1 MNNTVEEMQ
10 KSNTVEEMQKS
21 NTVEEMQKSNVLIDG
36 SLLIY
41 SCPHCDLL
49 ITTEIRELA
58 CRIFRHGF
66 CIKTNIQ
73 INPHMPKIHCDR
85 LVNQPNII
93 GCCKPYRINVEN
105 NVYNVEACDYI

>member
-1 MNNTVEEMQ
+1 MTESL
-10 KSNTVEEMQKS
+10 KSNIFVD
-21 NTVEEMQKSNVLIDG
+21 NN
-36 SLLIY
+36 LLIY
-41 SCPHCDLL
+41 NCPHCDLY
-49 ITTEIRELA
+49 ITTDIRDLA

-73 INPHMPKIHCDR
+73 INPHMSKVQCDI

-105 NVYNVEACDYI
+105 IDNKTIYKVEKCDYI

>member
-1 MNNTVEEMQ
+1 MDNNIEEIIPSNKLDEIP
-10 KSNTVEEMQKS
+10 KSNII
-21 NTVEEMQKSNVLIDG
+21 LDG

-41 SCPHCDLL
+41 SCPHCGLL
-49 ITTEIRELA
+49 ITTEISELA

-66 CIKTNIQ
+66 CIKTNVQ
-73 INPHMPKIHCDR
+73 INPHMPKFHCDI

-105 NVYNVEACDYI
+105 NVYNVEPCDYI